1 MRNDFSSAFNILDE
15 KLEHIY
21 SEEAH
26 AGDHI
31 WNLSG
36 REIIMRKVV
45 NFINDCQEKLYL
57 SVWDE
62 ELDEISYALLLAKDR
77 SVKMSIV
84 HFGDKILGVEN
95 EYKHG
100 REHSIRVERGGR
112 RIALIVDDKKV
123 ILGHFSEDGLSNAAW
138 TVNKGLVLL
147 AKDYIIHDI
156 YSIRIVQK
164 YGEEALE
171 IFDLS

>member
-1 MRNDFSSAFNILDE
+1 MLFSASIVKISA
-15 KLEHIY
+15 Y